1 MLVSLG
7 ERLRTTREKKGW
19 SQRALARQANI
30 RYATISE
37 LENGIRSAMN
47 TDTAKKIA
55 RSLGVSVDY
64 LIGTFE
70 EEEEEGFAAISLVV
84 CHPQGAVS

>member
-1 MLVSLG
+1 MVMSLG
-7 ERLRTTREKKGW
+7 ERLKIARERKGW
-19 SQRALARQANI
+19 SQRELARQAHV

-37 LENGIRSAMN
+37 LENGIRTAMN

-70 EEEEEGFAAISLVV
+70 EEEDEGAAALSLV
-84 CHPQGAVS
+84 G

>member
-1 MLVSLG
+1 MRLG
-7 ERLRTTREKKGW
+7 ERLKTARQKKGW
-19 SQRALARQANI
+19 SQRELARQAKV

-37 LENGIRSAMN
+37 LETGIRTAMN

-64 LIGTFE
+64 LIGTFDE
-70 EEEEEGFAAISLVV
+70 DEEEG
-84 CHPQGAVS
+84 AVALALAD

>member
-1 MLVSLG
+1 MRLG
-7 ERLRTTREKKGW
+7 ERLKRAREKKGW
-19 SQRALARQANI
+19 SQRELARQAHV

-37 LENGIRSAMN
+37 LENGIRTAMN
-47 TDTAKKIA
+47 TDTAKRIA

-70 EEEEEGFAAISLVV
+70 EDEEERSAVIALVE
-84 CHPQGAVS
+84 

>member
-1 MLVSLG
+1 MRLG
-7 ERLRTTREKKGW
+7 ARLKRAREKKGW
-19 SQRALARQANI
+19 SQRELARQAQV

-37 LENGIRSAMN
+37 LENGIRTAMN
-47 TDTAKKIA
+47 TDTAKRIA

-70 EEEEEGFAAISLVV
+70 EEEDERPATLALVE
-84 CHPQGAVS
+84 

>member
-1 MLVSLG
+1 MRLG
-7 ERLRTTREKKGW
+7 ERLKAAREKKGW
-19 SQRALARQANI
+19 SQRELARQANV

-37 LENGIRSAMN
+37 LERGIRTAMN

-64 LIGTFE
+64 LISTFE
-70 EEEEEGFAAISLVV
+70 EDEEEGAAAL
-84 CHPQGAVS
+84 ALAN